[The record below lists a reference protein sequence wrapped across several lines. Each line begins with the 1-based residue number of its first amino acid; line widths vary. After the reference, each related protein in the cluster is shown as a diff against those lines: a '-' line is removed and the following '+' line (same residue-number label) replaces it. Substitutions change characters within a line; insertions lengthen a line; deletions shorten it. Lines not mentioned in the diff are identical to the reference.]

1 MRGLTRREGIG
12 QEAVE
17 RRTEILKNITKTQKG
32 IEVGPW
38 FSPLAPKQKGYNC
51 LSLDVFDT
59 ETLKERAK
67 TDPLVADNKI
77 PLIEPVDL
85 IGTATDRPD
94 RRGARRTRHIR
105 LHHLLAQFRAFA
117 EPDQIPERLW
127 PGSEAG
133 RLFVD
138 GDTG

>member
-1 MRGLTRREGIG
+1 MRGFTRREGIG

-59 ETLKERAK
+59 ETLKEKAK

-85 IGTATDRPD
+85 IGTATAIDRIVEE
-94 RRGARRTRHIR
+94 RGELGTFDYIISSHNFEHSPNPITFLNSSARG
-105 LHHLLAQFRAFA
+105 L
-117 EPDQIPERLW
+117 
-127 PGSEAG
+127 
-133 RLFVD
+133 
-138 GDTG
+138 